1 MVNAAL
7 WLTRI
12 EVNDASTKD
21 NRHRASFLFLFA
33 KGRALH
39 IDTSLIRD
47 RRIDFVRVAGI
58 SGNSLST
65 YRLY

>member
-1 MVNAAL
+1 MGRMVNAAL

-12 EVNDASTKD
+12 EVNGTSTKD
-21 NRHRASFLFLFA
+21 NRRRASFSLRRVLA
-33 KGRALH
+33 RALH

-47 RRIDFVRVAGI
+47 RRIDFIRVAGF

-65 YRLY
+65 